1 MKSAP
6 KRAKGLRGEWGKCR
20 KERKEKLELIFLLCC
35 SLRRSATIAGEESRQ
50 GRVPSRKMSRSSG
63 RGCERG
69 SALVALHDP
78 AVSKLSFHKV
88 FLVFFTFS
96 RSVWPLRQAWS
107 RAGGCSTF
115 PGFVQELPG
124 LVPIPG
130 DAGMHRT
137 PGSSGMSPV
146 PILTPSRAHPLFC
159 SSLQGRAGRR
169 KCLCQ

>member
-1 MKSAP
+1 M
-6 KRAKGLRGEWGKCR
+6 GKVQ
-20 KERKEKLELIFLLCC
+20 E
-35 SLRRSATIAGEESRQ
+35 GEERETGADFPPVLFFEAFSHNCWR
-50 GRVPSRKMSRSSG
+50 GITPRSCPQQENVTFI
-63 RGCERG
+63 REGCERG